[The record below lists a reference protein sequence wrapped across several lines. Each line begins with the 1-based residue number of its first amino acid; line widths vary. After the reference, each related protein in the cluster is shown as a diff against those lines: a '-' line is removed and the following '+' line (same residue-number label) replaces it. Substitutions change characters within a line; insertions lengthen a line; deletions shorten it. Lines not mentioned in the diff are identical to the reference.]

1 MERFDA
7 TTLTP
12 FPGVIYQGEQ
22 DVGGPGNVGWENF
35 ALEQK
40 NQVKRGK
47 IGQKWAKKSENFF

>member
-12 FPGVIYQGEQ
+12 FLGVIYPGEQ
-22 DVGGPGNVGWENF
+22 YVGGPGNVGWENF

-40 NQVKRGK
+40 
-47 IGQKWAKKSENFF
+47 F

>member
-40 NQVKRGK
+40 IQVKRGK
-47 IGQKWAKKSENFF
+47 NGQKWLENG